1 MLDKNHGYMIRLLCH
16 GIYKIFNNYLL
27 NGPEVGNKSINKK
40 NKGTLFV
47 CGTPIGN
54 LSDVSFRLL
63 DTLKEAD
70 MILAEDTRTIRKL
83 LSRYDIVKSRIISYH
98 QHSTAKKLDSII
110 EELKNG
116 KTAALVSESGMPS
129 IQDPGYEIIGQCI
142 REGIAITVIPG
153 PSAAISALV
162 LSGLPSDSFLFIGFL
177 LKSGEKRNAKIAE
190 ISGLPY
196 TLIFYESPKRI
207 EKLLGELIKKLGDRR
222 AALVR
227 EMTKIYEEAIRGS
240 LSEILGNI
248 KARASIK
255 GEVVL
260 VVEGNQGELISE
272 YTEGEIKSKLM
283 NLISQ
288 GISKKN
294 AQKIIRSRYD
304 IDRQKL
310 YNISTKI

>member
-1 MLDKNHGYMIRLLCH
+1 MH
-16 GIYKIFNNYLL
+16 
-27 NGPEVGNKSINKK
+27 EE
-40 NKGTLFV
+40 NKGALFV

-54 LSDVSFRLL
+54 LGDVSFRLL
-63 DTLKEAD
+63 DTLKQAD

-83 LSRYDIVKSRIISYH
+83 LSRYDIVKSQIISYH
-98 QHSTAKKLDSII
+98 QHSTAKKLDLII

-153 PSAAISALV
+153 PSAATSALV

-177 LKSGEKRNAKIAE
+177 PKSGEKRNAKIAE

-222 AALVR
+222 SALIR
-227 EMTKIYEEAIRGS
+227 EMTKIYEEAIRGR
-240 LSEILGNI
+240 LSKVLEDVG
-248 KARASIK
+248 ARASIK
-255 GEVVL
+255 GEIVL

-272 YTEGEIKSKLM
+272 YTEDEIKSKLM
-283 NLISQ
+283 NLMSQ
-288 GISKKN
+288 GITKKN

>member
-1 MLDKNHGYMIRLLCH
+1 MN
-16 GIYKIFNNYLL
+16 
-27 NGPEVGNKSINKK
+27 EE
-40 NKGTLFV
+40 NKGVLFV

-54 LSDVSFRLL
+54 LGDVSFRLL
-63 DTLKEAD
+63 DTLKQAD

-83 LSRYDIVKSRIISYH
+83 LSRYDIVKSQIISYH
-98 QHSTAKKLDSII
+98 QHSNAKKLDSIV
-110 EELKNG
+110 EELKGG

-142 REGIAITVIPG
+142 KDNIAIKIIPG
-153 PSAAISALV
+153 PNAATSALV
-162 LSGLPSDSFLFIGFL
+162 LSGLPTDSFLFIGFL
-177 LKSGEKRNAKIAE
+177 PKSGEKRNSKIAE

-222 AALVR
+222 AALIR
-227 EMTKIYEEAIRGS
+227 EMTKIYEEAIRGR
-240 LSEILGNI
+240 LSEVLEDIG
-248 KARASIK
+248 ARASIK
-255 GEVVL
+255 GEIVL
-260 VVEGNQGELISE
+260 VVEGNQGELITE
-272 YTEGEIKSKLM
+272 YNEGEIKSKLM
-283 NLISQ
+283 DLISQ

>member
-1 MLDKNHGYMIRLLCH
+1 MH
-16 GIYKIFNNYLL
+16 
-27 NGPEVGNKSINKK
+27 EE
-40 NKGTLFV
+40 NKGILFV

-54 LSDVSFRLL
+54 LGDVSFRLL
-63 DTLKEAD
+63 DTLKQAD

-83 LSRYDIVKSRIISYH
+83 LSRYDVAKKEIISYH
-98 QHSTAKKLDSII
+98 QHSTTKKLDSIVV
-110 EELKNG
+110 ELKDG

-142 REGIAITVIPG
+142 KDNIDIKVIPG
-153 PSAAISALV
+153 PNAATSALV

-177 LKSGEKRNAKIAE
+177 PKSGEKRNSKIAE
-190 ISGLPY
+190 VSGLPY

-222 AALVR
+222 AALIR
-227 EMTKIYEEAIRGS
+227 EMTKIYEEAIRGR
-240 LSEILGNI
+240 LSEVLEDVG
-248 KARASIK
+248 ARASIK
-255 GEVVL
+255 GEIVL

-272 YTEGEIKSKLM
+272 YTDDEIKTRLM

>member
-1 MLDKNHGYMIRLLCH
+1 MKQPAM
-16 GIYKIFNNYLL
+16 
-27 NGPEVGNKSINKK
+27 ENKSMHEE
-40 NKGTLFV
+40 NKGILFV

-54 LSDVSFRLL
+54 LGDVSFRLL
-63 DTLKEAD
+63 DTLKQAD

-83 LSRYDIVKSRIISYH
+83 LSRYDIVKKEIISYH
-98 QHSTAKKLDSII
+98 QHSTTRKLDSIV
-110 EELKNG
+110 EELKDG

-129 IQDPGYEIIGQCI
+129 ISDPGYEIIGQCI
-142 REGIAITVIPG
+142 KDNIDIKVIPG
-153 PSAAISALV
+153 PNAATSALV

-177 LKSGEKRNAKIAE
+177 PKSGEKRNSKIAE
-190 ISGLPY
+190 VSGLPY

-222 AALVR
+222 SALIR
-227 EMTKIYEEAIRGS
+227 EMTKIYEEAIRGR
-240 LSEILGNI
+240 LSEVLGVI
-248 KARASIK
+248 GARASIK
-255 GEVVL
+255 GEIVL
-260 VVEGNQGELISE
+260 VVEGNRGELISE
-272 YTEGEIKSKLM
+272 YTEEEIKSKLM
-283 NLISQ
+283 DLMGQ

>member
-1 MLDKNHGYMIRLLCH
+1 MIILLWH
-16 GIYKIFNNYLL
+16 RNYRIFINDLK
-27 NGPEVGNKSINKK
+27 NGPAVENKSMHEED
-40 NKGTLFV
+40 KGTLFV

-54 LSDVSFRLL
+54 LGDVSFRLL
-63 DTLKEAD
+63 DTLKQAD
-70 MILAEDTRTIRKL
+70 IVLAEDTRTIRKL
-83 LSRYDIVKSRIISYH
+83 LSRYDVRKKEIISYH
-98 QHSTAKKLDSII
+98 QHSSEKRLDSII
-110 EELKNG
+110 GELKNG

-129 IQDPGYEIIGQCI
+129 IQDPGHEIIGQCI
-142 REGIAITVIPG
+142 KDNIAITVVPG

-177 LKSGEKRNAKIAE
+177 PRSGEKRSSKISE
-190 ISGLPY
+190 ISGLPH

-222 AALVR
+222 SALIR
-227 EMTKIYEEAIRGS
+227 EMTKIYEEAIRGR
-240 LSEILGNI
+240 LSEILEDIG
-248 KARASIK
+248 ARASIK
-255 GEVVL
+255 GEIVL
-260 VVEGNQGELISE
+260 VVEGNRGELISG
-272 YTEGEIKSKLM
+272 YTEDEIKNKLM
-283 NLISQ
+283 DLISQ

>member
-1 MLDKNHGYMIRLLCH
+1 MQ
-16 GIYKIFNNYLL
+16 
-27 NGPEVGNKSINKK
+27 EK
-40 NKGTLFV
+40 NKGILFV

-54 LSDVSFRLL
+54 LGDVSFRLL

-83 LSRYDIVKSRIISYH
+83 LSRYDIGKSQILSYH

-110 EELKNG
+110 EELKSG

-129 IQDPGYEIIGQCI
+129 IQDPGYEIIGECI
-142 REGIAITVIPG
+142 ENNIAVTVIPG
-153 PSAAISALV
+153 PNAAISALV
-162 LSGLPSDSFLFIGFL
+162 LSGLPTDSFLFIGFL
-177 LKSGEKRNAKIAE
+177 PKSGEKRNSKIAE

-207 EKLLGELIKKLGDRR
+207 EKLLGDLIKKFGDRR

-227 EMTKIYEEAIRGS
+227 EITKIYEESIRGN
-240 LSEILGNI
+240 LSGILEDI
-248 KARASIK
+248 KARASVK
-255 GEVVL
+255 GEIVL
-260 VVEGNQGELISE
+260 VVDGNKGEIISE
-272 YTEGEIKSKLM
+272 YTEDEIKTRLM
-283 NLISQ
+283 DLISQ

-294 AQKIIRSRYD
+294 AQKMIRSRYD

>member
-1 MLDKNHGYMIRLLCH
+1 MN
-16 GIYKIFNNYLL
+16 
-27 NGPEVGNKSINKK
+27 EE
-40 NKGTLFV
+40 NKGILFV

-54 LSDVSFRLL
+54 LGDVSFRLL
-63 DTLKEAD
+63 DTLKQAD

-83 LSRYDIVKSRIISYH
+83 LSRYDIVKSQIISYH
-98 QHSTAKKLDSII
+98 QHSNAKKLDSII

-142 REGIAITVIPG
+142 KDNIAINVIPG
-153 PSAAISALV
+153 PNAATSALV
-162 LSGLPSDSFLFIGFL
+162 LSGLPTGSFLFIGFL
-177 LKSGEKRNAKIAE
+177 PKSGEKRNSKIAE

-207 EKLLGELIKKLGDRR
+207 EKLLGDLIQKLGDRR
-222 AALVR
+222 SALIR
-227 EMTKIYEEAIRGS
+227 EMTKIYEEAIRGR
-240 LSEILGNI
+240 LSEVLEDIS
-248 KARASIK
+248 ARASIK
-255 GEVVL
+255 GEIVL

-283 NLISQ
+283 DLISQ

>member
-1 MLDKNHGYMIRLLCH
+1 
-16 GIYKIFNNYLL
+16 
-27 NGPEVGNKSINKK
+27 VGNKPINKK
-40 NKGTLFV
+40 NKGILFV

-54 LSDVSFRLL
+54 LGDVSFRLL

-83 LSRYDIVKSRIISYH
+83 LSRYEIVKKKLVSYH

-110 EELKNG
+110 EELKSG

-142 REGIAITVIPG
+142 KNNIAITVIPG
-153 PSAAISALV
+153 PNAATSALV
-162 LSGLPSDSFLFIGFL
+162 LSGLPTDSFLFIGFL
-177 LKSGEKRNAKIAE
+177 PKSGEKRNSKIAE

-207 EKLLGELIKKLGDRR
+207 EKLLGELIQKLGDRR
-222 AALVR
+222 SALIR
-227 EMTKIYEEAIRGS
+227 EITKLYEEAIRGN
-240 LSEILGNI
+240 LSDVLEDVG
-248 KARASIK
+248 KRVSIK
-255 GEVVL
+255 GEIVL
-260 VVEGNQGELISE
+260 VVEGNQGELIAK
-272 YTEGEIKSKLM
+272 YTEDEIKNQLM
-283 NLISQ
+283 DLIGQ

>member
-1 MLDKNHGYMIRLLCH
+1 MIRLLCH
-16 GIYKIFNNYLL
+16 GICKIFTDDLYI
-27 NGPEVGNKSINKK
+27 GTEVGNKPINKE
-40 NKGTLFV
+40 NKGILFV

-54 LSDVSFRLL
+54 LGDVSFRLL
-63 DTLKEAD
+63 DTLKQAD
-70 MILAEDTRTIRKL
+70 MILAEDTRTTRKL
-83 LSRYDIVKSRIISYH
+83 LSRYDVAKKEIISYH
-98 QHSTAKKLDSII
+98 QHSAAKKLDSIM

-129 IQDPGYEIIGQCI
+129 ISDPGYEIIGQCI
-142 REGIAITVIPG
+142 INNIATTIVPG
-153 PSAAISALV
+153 PNAATSALV

-177 LKSGEKRNAKIAE
+177 PKSGEKRNSKIAE
-190 ISGLPY
+190 VSGLPY

-207 EKLLGELIKKLGDRR
+207 EKLLGELIKKLGNRR
-222 AALVR
+222 AALIR
-227 EMTKIYEEAIRGS
+227 EMTKIYEEAIRGN
-240 LSEILGNI
+240 LSEILEDI
-248 KARASIK
+248 RARASIK
-255 GEVVL
+255 GEIVL

-272 YTEGEIKSKLM
+272 YTEDEIKNKLM